1 MNEKGYKEK
10 MPQGETLVKDD
21 MKLLEIK
28 FHDKD
33 WKSILEKKIKRIRT
47 IKND

>member
-1 MNEKGYKEK
+1 MNKKGYKEK
-10 MPQGETLVKDD
+10 MPLVETLVKDD

-33 WKSILEKKIKRIRT
+33 WKSILEKKSKE
-47 IKND
+47 